1 MSGIVR
7 AARTPPKVPLFI
19 PFGVKGY
26 NTLIR
31 RCKKEKLPP
40 EAVLLDEVV
49 DQLRRRNY
57 GEKDIERVLEQDGLS
72 DQVTT
77 WVERN
82 RKMLSFGQGGVYGT
96 LKFLVSP
103 REI

>member
-1 MSGIVR
+1 MSRIVR
-7 AARTPPKVPLFI
+7 AARPTLKVSLFV

-31 RCKKEKLPP
+31 RCKDEKLFP
-40 EAVLLDEVV
+40 EEVLLDVVV
-49 DQLRRRNY
+49 DQLKHRNY
-57 GEKDIERVLEQDGLS
+57 TEEDIERVLQQDNLS

-77 WVERN
+77 WTEKN
-82 RKMLSFGQGGVYGT
+82 RKMLSFGQGGVYAT

>member
-1 MSGIVR
+1 MSRIVR
-7 AARTPPKVPLFI
+7 AARTPPKAPLFI

-31 RCKKEKLPP
+31 RCKKEKLSP
-40 EAVLLDEVV
+40 EEVLLDVV
-49 DQLRRRNY
+49 IDQLKSRNY
-57 GEKDIERVLEQDGLS
+57 TEEDIERMLEQDSLP

-77 WVERN
+77 WIEKIR
-82 RKMLSFGQGGVYGT
+82 RMLSFGQGGVYAT